1 MILLSARSAFAFLGL
16 LVAPL
21 VTPMGQLLFVF
32 VSSMVPVSPPVE
44 AILDPDSNGDS
55 YGPLLY
61 FTSLGFRLGT
71 RPARVAA

>member
-1 MILLSARSAFAFLGL
+1 
-16 LVAPL
+16 
-21 VTPMGQLLFVF
+21 
-32 VSSMVPVSPPVE
+32 MVPVSPPVE

-71 RPARVAA
+71 RPARVAAEAGRHGRLGSAQSFAVVHAHHTCAHGKPFGR